1 MIRATFQR
9 SSKTDGN
16 ALLNIRGVS
25 KHPVFEKNVS
35 YDKYFSLELDCE

>member
-25 KHPVFEKNVS
+25 KHPVFEKNV
-35 YDKYFSLELDCE
+35 LPTI